1 MLLTFDSFWLENSA
15 FSSAIRQSVWLYP
28 AIASLHLLS
37 LTMLIGAIVMFDLRL
52 VGYSRQLLV
61 TDLAQH
67 LLPWAYGG
75 FVIAVSSGLLLF
87 AVDASELIA
96 NPAFR
101 LKLLLILAAVIN
113 ATLFRISAR
122 AIRVWNRS
130 VMPPLSV
137 RIIALSSLLL
147 WTSVLI
153 GSRLMVSI

>member
-1 MLLTFDSFWLENSA
+1 
-15 FSSAIRQSVWLYP
+15 
-28 AIASLHLLS
+28 
-37 LTMLIGAIVMFDLRL
+37 MFDLRL